1 MATSPL
7 TRLTEDE
14 RLSPLVD
21 AVMTVAA
28 REAPWRRAF
37 LAQIAP
43 KPHDVIIEIGASAG
57 AMALTLAQAQP
68 RATLIVV
75 ESDEAVLE
83 RAHARATE
91 ANAQTITFV
100 HGRARDLAQL
110 TAHWAPT
117 KIVSC
122 LALHNFA
129 LHEKLSILR
138 AAHEAIRADGR
149 LHCAE
154 YGAQRT
160 PLMRSLYRTFQGV
173 DLETP
178 EPLARTI
185 RDAGFRAVD
194 EARTFDT
201 LTGSLSLIS
210 ARAH

>member
-37 LAQIAP
+37 VAQIAP
-43 KPHDVIIEIGASAG
+43 KPHDVIVEIGAGAG
-57 AMALTLAQAQP
+57 AIALTLAQTQP

-75 ESDEAVLE
+75 DSDEAALE
-83 RAHARATE
+83 RARARATE
-91 ANAQTITFV
+91 ADVQTISFV

-110 TAHWAPT
+110 TAQWAPT

-122 LALHNFA
+122 LALHSFA
-129 LHEKLSILR
+129 LHEKLFILR
-138 AAHEAIRADGR
+138 AAHAAIRADGR

-160 PLMRSLYRTFQGV
+160 ALMRSLYRTFQGA
-173 DLETP
+173 DAEAS

-194 EARTFDT
+194 DARTFDT

>member
-7 TRLTEDE
+7 ARLTEDE

-21 AVMTVAA
+21 AVISVAA

-37 LAQIAP
+37 LTQIAP
-43 KPHDVIIEIGASAG
+43 KPGDVIVEIGAGAG
-57 AMALTLAQAQP
+57 AMAPTLAHAQ
-68 RATLIVV
+68 RHATIIVV
-75 ESDEAVLE
+75 DSDAAALD
-83 RAHARATE
+83 RARARAAE
-91 ANAQTITFV
+91 AGAHTTHFV
-100 HGRARDLAQL
+100 HGRTRDLAQL
-110 TAHWAPT
+110 TAQWAPT

-122 LALHNFA
+122 LALHSFA
-129 LHEKLSILR
+129 LHEKLFILR

-160 PLMRSLYRTFQGV
+160 PLMRSLYRTFQGA
-173 DLETP
+173 EAEQS

-194 EARTFDT
+194 DARSFDT
-201 LTGSLSLIS
+201 LTGSVSLIS